1 MNIHSYEKRKGLPFE
16 VLEKPLEIIYFS
28 IFTSQ
33 FISLLII
40 SEIIIRW
47 FIRLIN
53 APVGLFKFPLGRGI
67 IELTYKMEEF
77 QRYKVYNTKTH
88 SKILSCNQG
97 HLGHCIWC
105 APIDCNGHS
114 RLLYADCLRTLF
126 YKLHRGNASLINSE
140 DLPN

>member
-1 MNIHSYEKRKGLPFE
+1 MNIHSYEKKKGLPFE

-33 FISLLII
+33 FISLLVI
-40 SEIIIRW
+40 SEIIISW

>member
-1 MNIHSYEKRKGLPFE
+1 MKKKKGLPFE

-33 FISLLII
+33 FISLLVI
-40 SEIIIRW
+40 SEIIISW